1 MKKGPIYLVFCLVC
15 AVFGT
20 TFLAIKLGVSAGAPP
35 FLFAGLRFTA
45 AGLILGLVLVAAGK
59 ARPRDFL
66 VLAPRAALV
75 SVFYIMANFGAT
87 FWAEQYIDSGT
98 AAQIDAVNPLAAAL
112 LSALF
117 LGRRFRPSHALGLA
131 LGFAGVWLIVR
142 GAAGSAGAAGGSD
155 LSLIASLVMLAGA
168 VSMAGASI
176 LFLRLFD
183 DTVSPFMVNSLN
195 MFMGGLGLLALA
207 AATGERSFPM
217 TAGALLPL
225 LYLVVAGSLVGH
237 SANLWLIRK
246 AGPVFASSWS
256 YASPVIATVVGAL
269 VLGEKVSGWNI
280 VGAVL
285 TLTGVYVIARAE
297 TRAAR
302 SAAPSVSQSPAA

>member
-1 MKKGPIYLVFCLVC
+1 MKKAPIYLVFCLVC

-45 AGLILGLVLVAAGK
+45 AGLILGLGLVAAGR
-59 ARPRDFL
+59 ARPRDSL
-66 VLAPRAALV
+66 DLAPRAALV

-98 AAQIDAVNPLAAAL
+98 AAQIDAVNPLASAL

-117 LGRRFRPSHALGLA
+117 LGRRFRPAHAAGLA

-142 GAAGSAGAAGGSD
+142 GASGGGGGD
-155 LSLIASLVMLAGA
+155 KMSLIASIVMLAGA

-183 DTVSPFMVNSLN
+183 DSVSPFAVNSLN
-195 MFMGGLGLLALA
+195 MLFGGIGLLALSA
-207 AATGERSFPM
+207 AAGERGFPM
-217 TAGALLPL
+217 TPGAFLPL

-256 YASPVIATVVGAL
+256 YASPVIATAVGAL
-269 VLGEKVSGWNI
+269 VLGEEVSAWN
-280 VGAVL
+280 VAGAVL
-285 TLTGVYVIARAE
+285 TLSGVYVIARAE
-297 TRAAR
+297 TRSAGAAKSR
-302 SAAPSVSQSPAA
+302 PSTKPAP